1 MCESTAP
8 EFQGKV
14 VAKCPCVLALLN
26 TCPSCEE
33 DSTALFILWTQ
44 ERIFEKQAK
53 WDSKAISLLT
63 SLGLRLPN
71 GQSNQMV
78 LQPPCQALPTSPS
91 SVQSTLP
98 DATVSKGKSTLF
110 LLQVCP
116 IKRD

>member
-1 MCESTAP
+1 MCESMAP
-8 EFQGKV
+8 EFQGEV

-71 GQSNQMV
+71 GP
-78 LQPPCQALPTSPS
+78 LTPLPGTPTSPS

-98 DATVSKGKSTLF
+98 DGTVSKGKSTLF
-110 LLQVCP
+110 FSRCVL
-116 IKRD
+116 